1 MNGTVSDVNAGALL
15 SIFGVC
21 DKYATETRKIVMK
34 VVRAAACGCRPPGRI
49 SVHGSVP
56 DVLLCA
62 EEAMVGVK

>member
-1 MNGTVSDVNAGALL
+1 MVSVVNTGALL

-34 VVRAAACGCRPPGRI
+34 VVRAAVCGCRPPGRI

-56 DVLLCA
+56 DVL
-62 EEAMVGVK
+62 